1 MVINVILAI
10 LVLSII
16 IIIHEFGH
24 FIVAKANGITV
35 VEFSLGFG
43 PKLLH
48 FKKGETEYCLK
59 LLPFGGACIMLGED
73 FLEADSDDEDE
84 ETEDGAD
91 GNGKDNSDESYH
103 RGIVSDDKQSYS
115 ADSSD
120 NAMEVS
126 GGAHKG
132 TYTAGGYMSDKAKN
146 EALEQG
152 YDMSKSFANKSVW
165 SRIAVIA
172 AGPLFNFLLAFVCA
186 VVIVG
191 SIGYDPCRVDVLYD
205 DSPASAAGLQ
215 EGDTI
220 VRVNNQKVTFYRDYS
235 FYRYYHADETMNITY
250 IRDGQKL
257 TTTLN
262 PEYVRQEKYQIG
274 ITLEQNGTIDSV
286 SDGAPAASA
295 GMVKGDKIVAI
306 NGVQVDN
313 STQISDQINKCN
325 GQSIDVTV
333 LRNGSNVTLSMTP
346 KYVENEYY
354 YTGFACY
361 GAREKVSPVNTLKYA
376 LGEVGYSVNTVIRS
390 LGMMFTGQV
399 GINDLSGPV
408 GTVSIMSDIVEES
421 KSDGAFYVFLNLLN
435 LAGLIS
441 SNLGVM
447 NLLPI
452 PALDGGRLV
461 FLILEVL
468 RGKPVKKEH
477 EGIVHFIGM
486 IFLLA
491 LMVYIMF
498 KDIRGLF

>member
-43 PKLLH
+43 PKLIH

-73 FLEADSDDEDE
+73 FLEADSDEDEDE
-84 ETEDGAD
+84 AD
-91 GNGKDNSDESYH
+91 DNNKSDNKNA
-103 RGIVSDDKQSYS
+103 SDDINQSSY
-115 ADSSD
+115 
-120 NAMEVS
+120 
-126 GGAHKG
+126 GQ
-132 TYTAGGYMSDKAKN
+132 TAGSYMSQKAKD

-191 SIGYDPCRVDVLYD
+191 SIGYDPCRVDVLYA
-205 DSPASAAGLQ
+205 DSPAAEAGLQ
-215 EGDTI
+215 EGDVI
-220 VRVNNQKVTFYRDYS
+220 VKVNNQKVTFYRDYS
-235 FYRYYHADETMNITY
+235 FYRYYHADEQMNITY
-250 IRDGQKL
+250 IRDGQKY
-257 TTTLN
+257 TTTLM
-262 PEYVRQEKYQIG
+262 PEYVKQEKYQIG
-274 ITLEQNGTIDSV
+274 ITLEQNGTIDAV
-286 SDGAPAASA
+286 GDGTPAAAA
-295 GMVKGDKIVAI
+295 GIEKGDKITAI
-306 NGVQVDN
+306 NGVSVDN
-313 STQISDQINKCN
+313 STQISEQINKCN

-333 LRNGSNVTLSMTP
+333 QRNGGNVTLSMTP
-346 KYVENEYY
+346 NYVENEYY
-354 YTGFACY
+354 YTGLACY
-361 GAREKVSPVNTLKYA
+361 GAREKVSSVGTLKYA
-376 LGEVGYSVNTVIRS
+376 VKEVGYSVNTVIKS
-390 LGMMFTGQV
+390 LGMMFTGKV

-421 KSDGAFYVFLNLLN
+421 KADGAFYVFLNLLN

-461 FLILEVL
+461 FLVLEVL

-477 EGIVHFIGM
+477 EGIVHFVGM
-486 IFLLA
+486 ILLLI

>member
-1 MVINVILAI
+1 MVLNVILAI

-73 FLEADSDDEDE
+73 FLEAENEDE
-84 ETEDGAD
+84 E
-91 GNGKDNSDESYH
+91 DESN
-103 RGIVSDDKQSYS
+103 GDTPESNTSGNNLQDNNLKENNKENTWNTLDDIGN
-115 ADSSD
+115 AAHSD
-120 NAMEVS
+120 N
-126 GGAHKG
+126 
-132 TYTAGGYMSDKAKN
+132 TTAGSYMSQKAKD

-172 AGPLFNFLLAFVCA
+172 AGPVFNFILAFVCA

-191 SIGYDPCRVDVLYD
+191 SIGYDPCRVDVLYE
-205 DSPASAAGLQ
+205 DSPAAAAGLK

-220 VRVNNQKVTFYRDYS
+220 VKVNNQKVTFYRDYS
-235 FYRYYHADETMNITY
+235 FYRYYHADENMNITY
-250 IRDGQKL
+250 VRDGQKY
-257 TTTLN
+257 TTTLV
-262 PEYVRQEKYQIG
+262 PEYVKQEKYQIG
-274 ITLEQNGTIDSV
+274 ITLEQNGSIDSV
-286 SDGAPAASA
+286 SDGNPAAIA
-295 GMVKGDKIVAI
+295 GIRKGDKIVAI
-306 NGVQVDN
+306 NGVSVDN

-333 LRNGSNVTLSMTP
+333 LRDGADLTLSMTP

-361 GAREKVSPVNTLKYA
+361 GARDKVSPIQTLKYA
-376 LGEVGYSVNTVIRS
+376 LGEVRYSVNTVIRS
-390 LGMMFTGQV
+390 LGMMFTGKV

-421 KSDGAFYVFLNLLN
+421 KADGAFYVFLNLLN